1 MALTKVELTELKRV
15 STAFSI
21 SLETLHCLG
30 GQLKIYSASSLP
42 VTGPYMV
49 GEIGLQG
56 SSGPDVN
63 SAVWFFSH
71 LPDLSGF
78 LWISLSIL
86 RLRPLP
92 HPAQDLPILSMSP
105 VKSTTKCSRGDEQKL
120 DLPLPGLIIDFFFST
135 SPILFSRPSIE
146 SLFRTY
152 LDSTHHTL
160 SLAIL
165 GHLPPLTRYIKYL
178 SCSSSLTYACLYFI
192 LNPAA
197 SVTL

>member
-1 MALTKVELTELKRV
+1 MGVGSIQYVTVHLCYWLCFQVLTLALTKVELTELKRV

-86 RLRPLP
+86 RLMPFP
-92 HPAQDLPILSMSP
+92 HPAHDIPILSMSP

-120 DLPLPGLIIDFFFST
+120 DLPLPGLIIDFFFPHPLS
-135 SPILFSRPSIE
+135 
-146 SLFRTY
+146 Y
-152 LDSTHHTL
+152 LVGHPL
-160 SLAIL
+160 SHYSEHI
-165 GHLPPLTRYIKYL
+165 
-178 SCSSSLTYACLYFI
+178 
-192 LNPAA
+192 
-197 SVTL
+197 